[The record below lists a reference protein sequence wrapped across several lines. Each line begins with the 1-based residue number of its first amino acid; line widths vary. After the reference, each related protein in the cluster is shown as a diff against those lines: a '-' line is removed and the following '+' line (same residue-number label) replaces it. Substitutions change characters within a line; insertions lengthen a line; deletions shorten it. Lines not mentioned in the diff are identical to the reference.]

1 MKDVLFNIDAKDI
14 VLSKSDTKITLHNA
28 IWGNLLNEY
37 TTTQYLNI
45 IVDEES
51 AKSINFDAEAPIV
64 CCKATY
70 GAVNQNFTIRVL
82 VKKADAGEYEVK
94 LEGEALA
101 FVEATKLSATIK
113 GCQLPLINIEGRL
126 AVQFYARG
134 AYVFSADCSDCASGA
149 SDNQETQLLGL
160 TEKTTLFRYPMI
172 GVGLNSYL
180 HSIPSHTSL
189 GQVLT
194 DQCEIDSKYVDT
206 AEFDTTTGAFTVNIL
221 ETETTND
228 TTGLTEVSE
237 LDSTINNVQIT
248 RQTDSERLLIDI
260 EEYAILDGDENV
272 ITCINS

>member
-14 VLSKSDTKITLHNA
+14 VLTKSDTKITLHNA

-51 AKSINFDAEAPIV
+51 AKNIDFDAEAPIIY
-64 CCKATY
+64 CKATY
-70 GAVNQNFTIRVL
+70 GAINKNFTIRVL
-82 VKKADAGEYEVK
+82 VKKTDAEEYEVK

-101 FVEATKLSATIK
+101 LVEATKLSALIK

-126 AVQFYARG
+126 AVQFYERG
-134 AYVFSADCSDCASGA
+134 AYVFSADNTDCTTGKSD
-149 SDNQETQLLGL
+149 DQELQLLGL
-160 TEKTTLFRYPMI
+160 TEKTTLFRYPMV

-189 GQVLT
+189 GQILT
-194 DQCEIDSKYVDT
+194 DQCEIDSKYVET
-206 AEFDTTTGAFTVNIL
+206 AEFDTTTGALTVSVL
-221 ETETTND
+221 ETDSAND
-228 TTGLTEVSE
+228 TSKLTDVSE

-260 EEYAILDGDENV
+260 EEYAIVDGDGNV